1 MRDRRSDIA
10 ASTDIDA
17 FPATGPPPRTE
28 HRTFRGASGLRD
40 LPPDG
45 TFGSTDPE
53 GFEAEMTRVRLGRLV
68 LRRTRMSA
76 HHGMVDGRDGADDPD
91 VLRLLT
97 VQEGALLAVAPGGQP
112 SRLGVGDAMFT
123 CRARSYAYRTE
134 GPIVLVSSTMPVSS
148 LPAAVRRLD
157 HLPIGP
163 LPHTALVDAV
173 IELMASLAG
182 RLEESWTFD
191 SAYAARGLIDLETAI
206 LTEVLGPQEP
216 LVGTDRIH
224 AAAVEY
230 IEHHLA
236 DADLRPPQIADALGV
251 SLRYLHR
258 AFDDK
263 EVTVARHL
271 RERRLDLV
279 AEALRA
285 APRRPSLAT
294 LAERYG
300 FSSQDGLARAFRRR
314 YGRSMTDFRA
324 ALDD

>member
-1 MRDRRSDIA
+1 MRDRRPGSASPADG
-10 ASTDIDA
+10 ASTEPGPLPRVERRTYRG
-17 FPATGPPPRTE
+17 PA
-28 HRTFRGASGLRD
+28 GLRD
-40 LPPDG
+40 LPVEG
-45 TFGSTDPE
+45 TFGSPDPE
-53 GFEAEMTRVRLGRLV
+53 RFEAEMTRVRLGGLV

-76 HHGMVDGRDGADDPD
+76 HRAIVDGREGPEDPD
-91 VLRLLT
+91 ILRLLT
-97 VQEGALLAVAPGGQP
+97 VQEGALLAIAPGGQP
-112 SRLGVGDAMFT
+112 SRLAAGDAMFT
-123 CRARSYAYRTE
+123 CRVRSYAYRTE

-148 LPAAVRRLD
+148 LPTSVRRLD
-157 HLPIGP
+157 LLPVGP
-163 LPHTALVDAV
+163 LPRTALVDAV

-182 RLEESWTFD
+182 RLEESWAFD
-191 SAYAARGLIDLETAI
+191 SEYAARGLIDLETAI

-224 AAAVEY
+224 AAALEY

-279 AEALRA
+279 AEALRT
-285 APRRPSLAT
+285 APRRPSLAA

-314 YGRSMTDFRA
+314 YGRSMTDFLA
-324 ALDD
+324 ALDG